1 MLNFHNLKV
10 RDEMM
15 ESVLLMNKSSREVSC
30 CVVDDEEIEIE
41 YECEIESEY
50 EIECECEYEYE
61 IESECEI
68 ECECEIESEYEI
80 EFFGFE
86 IVYECSSCGMIKEK
100 IDELCCF

>member
-50 EIECECEYEYE
+50 EIE
-61 IESECEI
+61 
-68 ECECEIESEYEI
+68 
-80 EFFGFE
+80 FFGFE